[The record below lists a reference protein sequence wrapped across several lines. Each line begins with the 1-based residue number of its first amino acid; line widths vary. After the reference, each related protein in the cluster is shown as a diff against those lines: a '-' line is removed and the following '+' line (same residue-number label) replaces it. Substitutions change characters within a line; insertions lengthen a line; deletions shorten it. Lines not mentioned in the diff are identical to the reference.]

1 MSGLAEYSYS
11 VLHEIN
17 FMKCKLFGEVPE
29 NKDNRTISESSSK
42 ILLRSPSSVNKRWL
56 VCIFSKKLHL
66 RIDMLLRIV

>member
-17 FMKCKLFGEVPE
+17 FVKCTLSVGVPE
-29 NKDNRTISESSSK
+29 NKDSRIISESCSK
-42 ILLRSPSSVNKRWL
+42 ILLRSSASVKKRWL
-56 VCIFSKKLHL
+56 VCIFSEKLHL